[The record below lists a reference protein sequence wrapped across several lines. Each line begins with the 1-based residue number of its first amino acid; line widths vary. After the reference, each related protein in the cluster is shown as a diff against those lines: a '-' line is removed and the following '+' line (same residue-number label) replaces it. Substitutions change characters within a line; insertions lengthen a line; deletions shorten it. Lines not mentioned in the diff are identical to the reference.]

1 MCSGIAIT
9 AVQNHVVFLLTVLAM
24 NVLNL
29 VKVVDPFT
37 LLACELPGF

>member
-9 AVQNHVVFLLTVLAM
+9 AVQNHVVFLLTVLAR

-29 VKVVDPFT
+29 VKVVGPFT